1 MSKLGKI
8 FLYVAAAGGLA
19 ALIAGGFLVQK
30 RGQDAQILQK
40 AQADKILADQ
50 ATKKAQ
56 AERDALTQ
64 AKADEDKTLAD
75 AQTKVSD
82 LTSQVDDAKKKATD
96 AQSAVATATAAAKDA
111 QDKLDALNKTL
122 NGKTP
127 QEYIDAATKAQADL
141 AAAQAEEKILQ
152 DQADAYKTQVADLT
166 DAINRS
172 TKQGGKM
179 PGVSG
184 KVTFVD
190 HAWNFV
196 ILNVGLSSG
205 VVPNGELIVYR
216 GRTFLGK
223 VRVTKVD
230 PNDAVAEILPDVKG
244 DIQIGD
250 AVLN

>member
-8 FLYVAAAGGLA
+8 LLWVALVGAIVAVGAGV
-19 ALIAGGFLVQK
+19 ALIFQYNDTKTNL
-30 RGQDAQILQK
+30 AQTQLAKKTDDETITKDK
-40 AQADKILADQ
+40 AEY
-50 ATKKAQ
+50 T
-56 AERDALTQ
+56 ALTA
-64 AKADEDKTLAD
+64 AKAKTD
-75 AQTKVSD
+75 SD
-82 LTSQVDDAKKKATD
+82 LATANSNISDLNTQLTAAQKTATD
-96 AQSAVATATAAAKDA
+96 ATAAAQTANDAAKAA
-111 QDKLDALNKTL
+111 QDKLDAINKTL
-122 NGKTP
+122 NGQSP
-127 QEYIDAATKAQADL
+127 DDLVNAAKKAQDDL
-141 AAAQAEEKILQ
+141 VAAQSEQKIIQ
-152 DQADAYKTQVADLT
+152 DQLEASQQQVADLQ
-166 DAINRS
+166 DALRRS
-172 TKQGGKM
+172 KTGAM

-196 ILNVGLSSG
+196 ILDVGISAG

-250 AVLN
+250 SVLN